1 MVDVVF
7 SSSACGSLKQAQ
19 HFGQGNYRGGVA
31 GVVLNGETITEEER
45 EAALRRAEEAHRRAW
60 ERAQPMGGNPG
71 DVCGFGL
78 GLSVGDISEDVPGLI
93 RQKIL
98 CELVHFPL
106 ALPGISEQIDHTM
119 EEARKNLPK
128 ILQRSSEGETVRL
141 WYSGQPDELCGFL
154 WLTAQLDRLGDRC
167 GPIRTVRLPSYGQR
181 DDGTVV
187 TWNGWGEVSPG
198 EWSTFLPLEQ
208 PMPPVLRRAAAARW
222 RALQEENAP
231 LRALVNG
238 QPVSVPAGFY
248 DSFIRQALA
257 EASAEFHEAKLIGD
271 IMGRFQL
278 GIGDGWI
285 ANRIET
291 MVSSGELE
299 VVTPAPEDGPTYRRV
314 LRKRPAL

>member
-1 MVDVVF
+1 MLDVVF

-19 HFGQGNYRGGVA
+19 HFGQGKYPKTVFGVA
-31 GVVLNGETITEEER
+31 LVGDATEEEQ
-45 EAALRRAEEAHRRAW
+45 EAALQQVEDRLRLAW

-71 DVCGFGL
+71 DVYGFGL
-78 GLSVGDISEDVPGLI
+78 GLSVGDISEDVPGPI

-106 ALPGISEQIDHTM
+106 ALPGISEQIDRTM
-119 EEARKNLPK
+119 KEALENLPK
-128 ILQRSSEGETVRL
+128 ILQRSSEGETARL

-167 GPIRTVRLPSYGQR
+167 GPIRMVRLPPYGQQ

-208 PMPPVLRRAAAARW
+208 PMSLALRRAAAARW
-222 RALQEENAP
+222 RTLQEENAP

-257 EASAEFHEAKLIGD
+257 EAPAEFHEAKLIGN

-291 MVSSGELE
+291 MVASGALE
-299 VVTPAPEDGPTYRRV
+299 VVTPAPEDHPTYSRV
-314 LRKRPAL
+314 LRKRPSP

>member
-1 MVDVVF
+1 MIDVVF
-7 SSSACGSLKQAQ
+7 GSSACGSLKQAQ
-19 HFGQGNYRGGVA
+19 HFGQGKYPKTVIGVA
-31 GVVLNGETITEEER
+31 LVGDATEEER
-45 EAALRRAEEAHRRAW
+45 EAALQQVEDRLRRAW

-71 DVCGFGL
+71 DVYGFGL

-106 ALPGISEQIDHTM
+106 DLPGISEQIDHTM
-119 EEARKNLPK
+119 EEARENLSK

-187 TWNGWGEVSPG
+187 MWNGWGEVSPG

-257 EASAEFHEAKLIGD
+257 EVSEEFHEAKLIGN
-271 IMGRFQL
+271 IMVRFQL

-291 MVSSGELE
+291 MVASGELE
-299 VVTPAPEDGPTYRRV
+299 VVTPAPEDGPTYSRV